1 MYSGL
6 LQVSPPTQTVD
17 AVGGIATAPL
27 RAADLEPPR
36 RTPGLYCVID
46 EPSRA
51 EPSLRR
57 MLDADFESPEKV
69 RAQTFSAG
77 AVAIALAGVDLADS
91 LVSLASTHRAGTTE
105 PLVAAFFGELNE
117 VASDDHRR
125 SCADILLEQY
135 LAHGASCA
143 RYLDG
148 LFHFL
153 ILEPAR
159 RMLIVGTDRWALR
172 PLFYSGGTGGVAVAP
187 SARALLPSAGP
198 PRIDREAAGLLL
210 VFGFVPGD
218 RTLLEGIREIPPG
231 TIFTWKDGA
240 SRIASYRDVHFPSTY
255 RNRPERVEVDELS
268 ELLSRAVAARF
279 TPAERVTLPLSG
291 GFDSRTLLSFV
302 PHHERAVE
310 LFTYGAPGCDDL
322 TVAERIAEMSGYPW
336 HPFLL
341 EPGYIEAWA
350 PEVVRST
357 SGLHPC
363 LQAHGLALRSL
374 RRFGTVTVLGNGGD
388 ALFGYHYPCPQDMSR
403 ADIADLLLARANH
416 GVPWSVLPSLL
427 GPEAL
432 ADLRDLAGTVIR
444 TTLERADSD
453 RGLDILTYFDLRERQ
468 RRFVNVGIQTQ
479 SSHVRF
485 VEPYYDGP
493 VVEFALGLAPALRDD
508 RRLLRLV
515 LDCRNP
521 QLAGV
526 PRQGTRLSALPSR
539 HQQLRWRARRE
550 TKRWVERGR
559 NVLGRFVPLP
569 RLARPFNKS
578 SFSDHEFH
586 TRHYSRVFVEG
597 ALLDPVFVSDWIE
610 QRGVETIVNRHMQG
624 RENNAAA
631 IGVLLT
637 IELAARMFRA
647 S

>member
-1 MYSGL
+1 VDWFA
-6 LQVSPPTQTVD
+6 LQPVPV
-17 AVGGIATAPL
+17 PL
-27 RAADLEPPR
+27 THADLEPPR
-36 RTPGLYCVID
+36 RTPGLYCVAD

-51 EPSLRR
+51 ERALHR
-57 MLDADFESPEKV
+57 MLDADCESPEDV
-69 RAQTFSAG
+69 RTHTFSAG
-77 AVAIALAGVDLADS
+77 AVAIALAGVGLEGS
-91 LVSLASTHRAGTTE
+91 RVSLASRRRAGTNE
-105 PLVAAFFGELNE
+105 PLVAAFFGELND
-117 VASDDHRR
+117 AAADDDRR
-125 SCADILLEQY
+125 SCADVLLERY
-135 LAHGASCA
+135 LTDGDRCA
-143 RYLDG
+143 RHLDG

-159 RMLIVGTDRWALR
+159 RMVIVGTDRWALR
-172 PLFYSGGTGGVAVAP
+172 PLFYSGGAGGVAVAP
-187 SARALLPSAGP
+187 SARALLPTAGAA
-198 PRIDREAAGLLL
+198 RIDREAAGLFL
-210 VFGFVPGD
+210 VFGFVPGE
-218 RTLLEGIREIPPG
+218 RTLLDGIHEVPPG
-231 TIFTWKDGA
+231 SVFTWEDGA
-240 SRIASYRDVHFPSTY
+240 SRIATYWDVRFPSTY
-255 RNRPERVEVDELS
+255 RDRPEQAEIDQLS
-268 ELLSRAVAARF
+268 ELLTHAVAARF
-279 TPAERVTLPLSG
+279 TPTEHVTLPLSG

-302 PHHERAVE
+302 PHHERAVD

-322 TVAERIAEMSGYPW
+322 TVAERIAELLSCPW

-374 RRFGTVTVLGNGGD
+374 RRFGTVAMLGNGGD
-388 ALFGYHYPCPQDMSR
+388 ALFGYHYTCPQAMPR

-416 GVPWSVLPSLL
+416 GVPWSVLPALH
-427 GPEAL
+427 GPRAL
-432 ADLRDLAGTVIR
+432 AELRELARTAIR
-444 TTLERADSD
+444 TRLERADSD

-485 VEPYYDGP
+485 VEPYYDSP
-493 VVEFALGLAPALRDD
+493 VVEFALGLPPALRDD

-515 LDCRNP
+515 LARRNP
-521 QLAGV
+521 RLAGV

-539 HQQLRWRARRE
+539 HQRLRWRVRQE
-550 TKRWVERGR
+550 TKRWVDRGR

-569 RLARPFNKS
+569 RLARPFNKRG
-578 SFSDHEFH
+578 FSDHEYH
-586 TRHYSRVFVEG
+586 TRHYSRAFVER
-597 ALLDPVFVSDWIE
+597 ALLDPVFLSHWIE
-610 QRGVETIVNRHMQG
+610 QRGVEGIVKQHMEG

-637 IELAARMFRA
+637 IELAARTFLA